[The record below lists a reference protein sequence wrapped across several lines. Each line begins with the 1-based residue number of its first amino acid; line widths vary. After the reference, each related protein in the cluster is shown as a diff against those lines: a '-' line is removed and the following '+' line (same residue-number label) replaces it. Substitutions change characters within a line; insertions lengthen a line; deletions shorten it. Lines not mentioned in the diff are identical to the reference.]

1 MHPNALKNIKDHIE
15 IALQGC
21 LVKDRWPIFESY
33 TDTVSSLS
41 REVIKHK
48 KQWLTVPNC
57 YSIFLDYLH
66 SYLKTKFTQIE
77 DATGK
82 LTELIDR
89 DEILELETSILD
101 FITSIPRTYE
111 IYFPLPSFKDPEII
125 NIQLSDS
132 LFIKKFNEGDSPLV
146 IVNRLRG
153 IPTGFKELEAGTTYV
168 VIKAS
173 GYARSSI
180 DDMAF
185 RESLSSLKQLLHMC
199 LVLNL
204 IKLQEPQVSLSD
216 FIGGA
221 LYSRTIEATIIDLA
235 NQNEIFGSITLPLP
249 IASHI
254 HKIILNTSS
263 KKFTDAKQ
271 HGEGGIG
278 NLFKSH
284 LNETSNLIKTNHSNA
299 QSVKSAIEWAF
310 DSQVEENET
319 ISFIQLSIGLEAIL
333 GEETGREPLTET
345 LADRCAYLLANT
357 IENRKII
364 RNNFREFYSLR
375 SKLVHGR
382 SMRLKD
388 EEKGFLEWGKHVL
401 NGTILKEIKNLKLLE
416 E

>member
-1 MHPNALKNIKDHIE
+1 MHPNSLESIKNHIE

-21 LVKDRWPIFESY
+21 LVKDRWPIFDSY
-33 TDTVSSLS
+33 TDNVFSLS

-48 KQWLTVPNC
+48 KQWLTVSNC
-57 YSIFLDYLH
+57 YSIFLDHLHPYLER
-66 SYLKTKFTQIE
+66 KFTQRE

-82 LTELIDR
+82 LTELIDQ
-89 DEILELETSILD
+89 DEILELKTSILD
-101 FITSIPRTYE
+101 FITSIPRAYE
-111 IYFPLPSFKDPEII
+111 IYFPLPSFKDPEIN

-132 LFIKKFNEGDSPLV
+132 LFIKKFNEGDITLV
-146 IVNRLRG
+146 NGLRG
-153 IPTGFKELEAGTTYV
+153 IPIGFRKLEAGTTYV

-173 GYARSSI
+173 GYARRSI

-204 IKLQEPQVSLSD
+204 IKLQEPAFSLGG
-216 FIGGA
+216 FLGGA
-221 LYSRTIEATIIDLA
+221 LYSPTIEATIIDLA
-235 NQNEIFGSITLPLP
+235 NQNEVFGSITLPLS
-249 IASHI
+249 IAFHI

-271 HGEGGIG
+271 HGEEGIG
-278 NLFKSH
+278 NLFKSG
-284 LNETSNLIKTNHSNA
+284 LNETSYLIKTSHSNA

-319 ISFIQLSIGLEAIL
+319 ISFIQLCIGLEAIL

-357 IENRKII
+357 IESRKKI
-364 RNNFREFYSLR
+364 RSIFREFYSLR
-375 SKLVHGR
+375 STLVHGR
-382 SMRLKD
+382 SIRLKD
-388 EEKGFLEWGKHVL
+388 EEKGFLEWGKNVL